1 MTSSITIYIISIIR
15 SINDDLENNSED
27 IIMNN
32 ELAWDGILRDVT
44 YIVWCIEMNVRSTFT
59 TTQDAGLVHSYK

>member
-1 MTSSITIYIISIIR
+1 M
-15 SINDDLENNSED
+15 NDDLENNSED